1 MVFLKKI
8 IFLATWRDVKRQSS
22 IFPMMILQLNQ
33 NKICQ
38 EKEFAEW
45 SIWMWYLVKRYS
57 YQTEIMEKK
66 RTIKND
72 NFTIKRKKKQEDH

>member
-1 MVFLKKI
+1 
-8 IFLATWRDVKRQSS
+8 
-22 IFPMMILQLNQ
+22 
-33 NKICQ
+33 
-38 EKEFAEW
+38 
-45 SIWMWYLVKRYS
+45 MWYLVKRYS